1 MKASPV
7 VEIPAS
13 LRKNHY
19 TFLIPGPEH
28 FGLSNGITVLLD
40 AALRL
45 QSLGLKVDIV
55 PSQTCIPAYTHLREP
70 YADLPIRWNI
80 LPGCC
85 AILSDTVCRERLQE
99 VRARASQICHYTM
112 APNGLFGSEGMWSNR
127 ISLKPGEKQAVYS
140 PQISTQFPA
149 FFLQTHF
156 ADLEPW
162 IEVTRQQPRRRRPH
176 QLQASLYP
184 GKGHIN
190 RVPHDL
196 RFRIN
201 RSRSNLIT
209 RFRPA
214 TKPELYQELASS
226 DLLICYDP
234 ITSLAY
240 EASLLGIPVFIPVSW
255 DEANF
260 KPSFPVRLDGIVWND
275 LPAFLDILEHG
286 FDHQAV
292 LDSYRMA
299 LANNT
304 QTLVDLLHFAFGDGA
319 PPPAAQQINAYW
331 DARQSFFTSL
341 QLPSTATEWS
351 LKEALPTSTPSD
363 FLHDL
368 LESCR
373 EHLLSLFHRL
383 NRRYRSIARR
393 LRFLRRLYP
402 R

>member
-1 MKASPV
+1 MTALPLI
-7 VEIPAS
+7 EIPAS
-13 LRKNHY
+13 LLNKHY
-19 TFLIPGPEH
+19 AFLIPSPEY
-28 FGLSNGITVLLD
+28 FAISNGITVLLD
-40 AALRL
+40 AALSL
-45 QSLGLKVDIV
+45 QSLGLKVSIV
-55 PSQTCIPAYTHLREP
+55 PSQSNIPSYTQLREP
-70 YADLPIRWNI
+70 YADLPIHWDT
-80 LPGCC
+80 PPDCC
-85 AILSDTVCRERLQE
+85 AILSDTVSKERLQE
-99 VRARASQICHYTM
+99 VRARAAQICHYTM

-127 ISLKPGEKQAVYS
+127 IRLEPGEKQAVYS
-140 PQISTQFPA
+140 PQFSTQFPA
-149 FFLQTHF
+149 FYLQTHF

-162 IEVTRQQPRRRRPH
+162 IEVARQQPRRRRSH

-184 GKGHIN
+184 GKGHLK
-190 RVPHDL
+190 RAPQDL
-196 RFRIN
+196 RFRIR

-209 RFRPA
+209 RLRPA

-234 ITSLAY
+234 ITSLAH

-275 LPAFLDILEHG
+275 LPAFLDILENG

-319 PPPAAQQINAYW
+319 PPPAAEQINAYW
-331 DARQSFFTSL
+331 DARKSFFTSL

-363 FLHDL
+363 FLHVL

-373 EHLLSLFHRL
+373 EHLLSLYHRL
-383 NRRYRSIARR
+383 FRRCRSIARR

>member
-1 MKASPV
+1 MTALPLI
-7 VEIPAS
+7 EIPAS
-13 LRKNHY
+13 LLNKHY
-19 TFLIPGPEH
+19 AFLIPSPEY
-28 FGLSNGITVLLD
+28 FAISNGITVLLD
-40 AALRL
+40 AALSL
-45 QSLGLKVDIV
+45 QSLGLKVSIV
-55 PSQTCIPAYTHLREP
+55 PSQATIPSYTHLRKP
-70 YADLPIRWNI
+70 YADLPIHWDI
-80 LPGCC
+80 PSGCS
-85 AILSDTVCRERLQE
+85 AILSDTVCKERLQE
-99 VRARASQICHYTM
+99 VRARAAQICHYTM
-112 APNGLFGSEGMWSNR
+112 APSGLFGSEGMWSNR
-127 ISLKPGEKQAVYS
+127 IWLKPGEKQAVYS

-149 FFLQTHF
+149 FYLQTHF

-162 IEVTRQQPRRRRPH
+162 IEVARQQPRRRRSH

-184 GKGHIN
+184 GKGHLKP
-190 RVPHDL
+190 VPHEL
-196 RFRIN
+196 CTRIR

-214 TKPELYQELASS
+214 TKPELYQQMASS

-234 ITSLAY
+234 ITSLAH

-260 KPSFPVRLDGIVWND
+260 KTSFPVRLDGIVWND
-275 LPAFLDILEHG
+275 VPAFLDILEYG

-292 LDSYRMA
+292 LDSYRIA

-304 QTLVDLLHFAFGDGA
+304 QTLVHLLHFAFGDGA
-319 PPPAAQQINAYW
+319 PPPAAEQINAYW

-368 LESCR
+368 LEFCR
-373 EHLLSLFHRL
+373 EHLLSLYHRL
-383 NRRYRSIARR
+383 SRCCRSIARR